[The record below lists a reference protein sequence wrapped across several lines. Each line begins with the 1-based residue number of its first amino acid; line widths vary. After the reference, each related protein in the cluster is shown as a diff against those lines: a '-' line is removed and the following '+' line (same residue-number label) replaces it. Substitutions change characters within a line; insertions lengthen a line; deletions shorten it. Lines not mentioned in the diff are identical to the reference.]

1 MASATPTLT
10 PSRRPSG
17 LEPSLRR
24 RVARRRDPHRDDQPD
39 QMNPDTLARD
49 FNEYRPRLLGI
60 AYRMLG
66 SAWDAE
72 DVVAEAMVRWMGVDR
87 EQVREPLAFLTT
99 VVTRLAIDQ
108 LRSAR
113 ATRETYVGEWLP
125 EPVVTDPSRLGPL
138 DTVERRD
145 TVSLATLRMMEALTP
160 PERAVLVLHEAFDM
174 SHAEVADILGIS
186 EAGAR
191 QHLRRARRHL
201 DRDVGRSGRAVHDE
215 ALERFLTAL
224 ENGDLAQVQDLLAAD
239 VASYSD
245 GGGRAHAARQP
256 VLGAEHIVQYV
267 GTLRRHLPVRDVRR
281 VDVNGQPA
289 ATLWFGRQ
297 FALLALD
304 VRGDKIREI
313 HWIMNP
319 DKLRYLHQQLADA
332 NEAPPRTPS

>member
-1 MASATPTLT
+1 VTSAQPTLT
-10 PSRRPSG
+10 TPAQPSG
-17 LEPSLRR
+17 LEPYQHPRF
-24 RVARRRDPHRDDQPD
+24 ARRRDPSGNGRPD
-39 QMNPDTLARD
+39 NMNAVTLARD
-49 FNEYRPRLLGI
+49 FHEYRPRLLGI
-60 AYRMLG
+60 AYRILG

-72 DVVAEAMVRWMGVDR
+72 DVVAEAMIRWMGVDR

-99 VVTRLAIDQ
+99 VVTRLAIDH

-113 ATRETYVGEWLP
+113 AIRETYVGEWLP

-138 DTVERRD
+138 DTIERRD

-174 SHAEVADILGIS
+174 SHAEVANILGIS
-186 EAGAR
+186 EQGAR

-201 DRDVGRSGRAVHDE
+201 DRDVRRSGLAAHDE
-215 ALERFLTAL
+215 ALQRFLTAL
-224 ENGDLAQVQDLLAAD
+224 EKGDLAEVQELLAAD

-245 GGGRAHAARQP
+245 GGGRAHAARRP
-256 VLGAEHIVQYV
+256 VLGAERIVQYV
-267 GTLRRHLPVRDVRR
+267 GTLRRHRPVRDVRR

-304 VRGDKIREI
+304 VRGDKIQEI

-319 DKLRYLHQQLADA
+319 NKLRYLRRQLADRNDA
-332 NEAPPRTPS
+332 TPRTPS